1 MRKVNLVPMAGT
13 GLRFKKAGFKKPK
26 PLININNIPMF
37 VHSVKNLPKCDL
49 LIFICLRSHVKKFK
63 IDKYIKYYFP
73 KSKIIILKR
82 KTEGQALTCLKAEK
96 YLNYNDCLTIG
107 SCDYG
112 MKYSNKIFKS
122 RIKSSDLVVWTFKDV
137 ASIKKNPNAYGY
149 VKSIKNDFIS
159 KTTCKK
165 VLSNKPWEDDAI
177 IGTFTFKKAKTFIDK
192 TKLLIKKKIKV
203 NNEYYLDS
211 LINFF
216 INSKLTAKKFKVSK
230 FEGWGTPFELKNYK
244 KNKNG

>member
-1 MRKVNLVPMAGT
+1 
-13 GLRFKKAGFKKPK
+13 
-26 PLININNIPMF
+26 
-37 VHSVKNLPKCDL
+37 
-49 LIFICLRSHVKKFK
+49 
-63 IDKYIKYYFP
+63 
-73 KSKIIILKR
+73 
-82 KTEGQALTCLKAEK
+82 
-96 YLNYNDCLTIG
+96 
-107 SCDYG
+107 